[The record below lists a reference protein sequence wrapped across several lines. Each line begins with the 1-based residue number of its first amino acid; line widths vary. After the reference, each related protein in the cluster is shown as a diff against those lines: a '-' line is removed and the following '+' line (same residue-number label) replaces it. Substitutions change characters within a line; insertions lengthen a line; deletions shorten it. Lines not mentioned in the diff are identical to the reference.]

1 MFKKNCA
8 VKRKETNKMLK
19 NIVITTDSGMVKK
32 MQHAVIIPSCIH
44 DTSGNCYLDQIT
56 ISNEEIYRR
65 RNNGEKFK
73 TSSPLMSSFIDTFQE
88 KLKSYDEIVHFSMSS
103 DISSGS
109 MNSAVQ
115 VANLLDPDR
124 IHVVDSR
131 QGGPGGVLVLEIAHQ
146 LLEEGFSSEELI
158 TYMQEEIL
166 PYIKT
171 TFLVPNPIGFLESGR
186 NKTNSK
192 KMAIWKELMVKMLVK
207 RGTQFEVV
215 LKDGALQQDK
225 IHRYNKEDMYLSFVK
240 KHLEKEEE
248 PVLMTYGTTMGKKEK
263 MDQVGELI
271 KNLYPNCKVVQH
283 DMGGVISS
291 YVCPD
296 TMGISYIKRK

>member
-8 VKRKETNKMLK
+8 VKRKDVDKMLK

-32 MQHAVIIPSCIH
+32 MQHAVIIPSCIQ
-44 DTSGNCYLDQIT
+44 DTYGTCYFDQINM
-56 ISNEEIYRR
+56 SNEEIYRR
-65 RNNGEKFK
+65 RNDGEKFK
-73 TSSPLMSSFIDTFQE
+73 TASPLMSSFLDTWQD
-88 KLKSYDEIVHFSMSS
+88 KLKSHDEIVHFSMSS
-103 DISSGS
+103 EISAGS
-109 MNSAVQ
+109 MNAAVQ
-115 VANLLDPDR
+115 AANLIDPSR
-124 IHVVDSR
+124 IHVVDSH
-131 QGGPGGVLVLEIAHQ
+131 QGGPGGGLVLEIANQ
-146 LLEEGFSSEELI
+146 LLEEGFSSQELI

-171 TFLVPNPIGFLESGR
+171 TFLVPNPLGFLESGR

-192 KMAIWKELMVKMLVK
+192 KMAIWKEFMVKMLVK

-215 LKDGALQQDK
+215 LKDGALEQDK
-225 IHRYNKEDMYLSFVK
+225 MHRYNKEEMYLSFVK

-248 PVLMTYGTTMGKKEK
+248 PMMITYGTTMATEEK
-263 MDQVGELI
+263 MDQVG
-271 KNLYPNCKVVQH
+271 NLLHEMYPNCKTIRH

-291 YVCPD
+291 YACPN